1 MYTYIGY
8 IFETIHLLMDT
19 CCFHISAIVNNATQ
33 NIDMRVFFQI
43 CVFLFFGYIPRSGIL
58 DCMLLPFLIFEKSP
72 IMFSTVVVLTYIPTN
87 SAGGFPFLH
96 ILTNT
101 CYLLSYCLFFFFW
114 LCLLHVPRPGIKP
127 VPQQQP
133 KLLKRKCQIHNL
145 LHHNRTPVYCLF
157 EDSHSYR

>member
-1 MYTYIGY
+1 
-8 IFETIHLLMDT
+8 MDT
-19 CCFHISAIVNNATQ
+19 CCFHILAIVNNATQ

-101 CYLLSYCLFFFFW
+101 CYLLSYCLFFFFGCACCMFPGQGSN
-114 LCLLHVPRPGIKP
+114 LYHSNNPSCLRENARSITCCITTE
-127 VPQQQP
+127 
-133 KLLKRKCQIHNL
+133 LLFTVFLKIAILIGER
-145 LHHNRTPVYCLF
+145 
-157 EDSHSYR
+157 